1 MAEQKISYIG
11 KNENGV
17 PTLYVK
23 GEPFLI
29 LGGELHNSASSSLDF
44 MEKEVWPYLRPIAMN
59 TVILPIAWENI
70 EVEEGKFD
78 FSLLKGL
85 IDQARREGK
94 HLVLLWFGLWKNGE
108 SFYVPSWVK
117 ENGKKYFR
125 ACYPGRI
132 LSNTVSVFCEEAVNR
147 DQNAFCRLM
156 EFIREYDEEEQ
167 TIVCIQVENEVG
179 FLGAER
185 DFSLAAEEK
194 YREEVPM
201 VVRNLMEQNKEK
213 AEGKSAEKNSERRQ
227 GKVTLAGESGG
238 NTSALTWQEVFGEDA
253 PETFM
258 AYYYACA
265 LEKIAAAGKA
275 IYPLPMYANAWLKQ
289 HPEIPGVF
297 PSGGPVYDKI
307 ALWKRVAPSLDF
319 LAPDIYVSY
328 LRTVCEQYRVGGNPL
343 MIPEARRDP
352 GTAANVFYALGGAC
366 ALGFSPFAVE
376 DFLREEFAQPDQQLL
391 DELNI
396 DMSGFCCGGTGA
408 YLQRSYELLQG
419 MLPLILE
426 RRGTERMTGFI
437 RDNANERGTILS
449 MGEYDLEL
457 DYIKG
462 KAGSAGLLLVEE
474 EGFYIAG
481 CNVSF
486 KLLPKRGSGTLVT
499 LVRMEEGKFLNGTW
513 KGRILNGDEVH
524 NTRLGDMAE
533 IKYVRV
539 CVQ

>member
-1 MAEQKISYIG
+1 MAERKIPYIG

-29 LGGELHNSASSSLDF
+29 LGGELHNSASSSLEF
-44 MEKEVWPYLRPIAMN
+44 MDKEVWPYLRPIAMN

-70 EVEEGKFD
+70 EAEEGKFD

-85 IDQARREGK
+85 IDQARREEK

-117 ENGKKYFR
+117 ANGKKYFR
-125 ACYPGRI
+125 ACYPGQVP
-132 LSNTVSVFCEEAVNR
+132 SNTVSVFCEEAVDR
-147 DQNAFCRLM
+147 DRNAFCRLM
-156 EFIREYDEEEQ
+156 EFIREYDKEEQ
-167 TIVCIQVENEVG
+167 TILCIQVENEVG

-194 YREEVPM
+194 YKEEVPIA
-201 VVRNLMEQNKEK
+201 VRKLMEQ
-213 AEGKSAEKNSERRQ
+213 
-227 GKVTLAGESGG
+227 
-238 NTSALTWQEVFGEDA
+238 NTSALTWKEAFGEDA

-289 HPEIPGVF
+289 HPEVPGVF

-307 ALWKRVAPSLDF
+307 ALWKLAAPSLDF
-319 LAPDIYVSY
+319 LAPDVYVPY

-376 DFLREEFAQPDQQLL
+376 DFLREEFALPDQQLL

-396 DMSGFCCGGTGA
+396 DMSGFSCGGTGP

-426 RRGTERMTGFI
+426 RRGTDRMTGFI

-449 MGEYDLEL
+449 MGKYDLEL
-457 DYIKG
+457 DYTKG
-462 KAGSAGLLLVEE
+462 KTGSAGLLLAEE

-481 CNVSF
+481 CNVKF
-486 KLLPKRGSGTLVT
+486 KLLPKRGSGALVT
-499 LVRMEEGKFLNGTW
+499 LVRMEEGKFLNGIW
-513 KGRILNGDEVH
+513 KGRILNGDELH